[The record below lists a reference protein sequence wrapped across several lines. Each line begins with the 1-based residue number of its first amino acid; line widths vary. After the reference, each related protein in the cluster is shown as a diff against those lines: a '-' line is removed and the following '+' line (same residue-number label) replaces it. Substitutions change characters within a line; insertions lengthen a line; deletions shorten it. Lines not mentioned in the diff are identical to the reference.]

1 MLRRLVLAVLGFV
14 VLPGCGYHLVGT
26 ASTLPPDLKTLHVE
40 VFKNQ
45 TGWADVD
52 QRLSEALTAE
62 WVRRRRYV
70 VVDDPK
76 QADIVLK
83 GRIISVRSTPV
94 TVDSQGRATEYQMT
108 LTVAAELDDVRGPKP
123 KRLWQDKAFS
133 RRTSYP
139 VDVNS
144 VDYFD
149 RQTQAIEDVSKA
161 LARDLVTAVLEGF

>member
-1 MLRRLVLAVLGFV
+1 MRRALLA
-14 VLPGCGYHLVGT
+14 LPALLLFAGCGYHLVGT

-40 VFKNQ
+40 VFKNS

-52 QRLSEALTAE
+52 QRLSESLTAE

-70 VVDDPK
+70 LVDDPK
-76 QADIVLK
+76 DADIVLR
-83 GRIISVRSTPV
+83 GRILSVRSTPV
-94 TVDSQGRATEYQMT
+94 TVDSHGRATEYQMT
-108 LTVAAELDDVRGPKP
+108 LTVSAELLDVRGKKP
-123 KRLWQDKAFS
+123 KKLWADKGFS

-139 VDVNS
+139 VDIDA

-149 RQTQAIEDVSKA
+149 RQTQAIEDVSRE